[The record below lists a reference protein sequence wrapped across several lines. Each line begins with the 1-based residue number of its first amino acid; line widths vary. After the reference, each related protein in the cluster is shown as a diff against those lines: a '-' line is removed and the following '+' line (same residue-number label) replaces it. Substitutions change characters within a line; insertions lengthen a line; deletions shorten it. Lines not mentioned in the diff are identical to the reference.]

1 MFISLVINFRIIES
15 YFNYYMIVICFLYE
29 KFSSQGPP
37 VLSGTIF
44 TEIFI
49 LKITK
54 INREVEM
61 AALPHLDFAPLLA
74 DEPENEEFD
83 VFAAGKLLL
92 FTLKIT
98 HFNN

>member
-1 MFISLVINFRIIES
+1 MFPLRRNFLHNFCITRTTGTI
-15 YFNYYMIVICFLYE
+15 Y
-29 KFSSQGPP
+29 P
-37 VLSGTIF
+37 VIF
-44 TEIFI
+44 TEFFS

-98 HFNN
+98 NFNN